1 MFPACHLSFYLIY
14 VVPPSFQKIL
24 LANKEG
30 LLQKTGRPV
39 FGFCC
44 RMPLYLSWYN
54 WGSKQGESVVK
65 RENEETAALRQVLPV
80 LCLSFTLPNT
90 TIYVVEG
97 TPRPSSS
104 ALCFQTH
111 NWSTTNI
118 WVTMYVGYH
127 STLPLP
133 LHTFYQGVFPH
144 SFRLHLSTTDSCQ
157 VLLLALWMQSS
168 WLQKMPNAG
177 HPFLLV
183 SKLLYVFFNSSSFL

>member
-1 MFPACHLSFYLIY
+1 M
-14 VVPPSFQKIL
+14 VVPASLQKIL

-44 RMPLYLSWYN
+44 CMLLYLSWYN
-54 WGSKQGESVVK
+54 WGSEQGESVVVK

-80 LCLSFTLPNT
+80 LCVLFTLPDR
-90 TIYVVEG
+90 TIYIVEG

-104 ALCFQTH
+104 ELGFQTH

-133 LHTFYQGVFPH
+133 PHTFYQGVFPH
-144 SFRLHLSTTDSCQ
+144 SFGLHLSSTDRCQ
-157 VLLLALWMQSS
+157 VLLLVLWIQSS
-168 WLQKMPNAG
+168 WLQKRPSVG
-177 HPFLLV
+177 HAVLLV
-183 SKLLYVFFNSSSFL
+183 